1 MNFCCDVDNSS
12 IFLIILLLIN
22 VLYFIYPKYNMYYMI
37 FGQVVGLI
45 FFTLMIFIIL
55 SFFIEKREKSEIYEI
70 IKSFASIIASSL
82 VIIYFAP
89 NILVMV
95 STLRSSIVL

>member
-1 MNFCCDVDNSS
+1 MKTKAMLKKKMSVSSLAS

-37 FGQVVGLI
+37 FGQAVGLI

-55 SFFIEKREKSEIYEI
+55 SFLILIVKRLKIQLF
-70 IKSFASIIASSL
+70 KK
-82 VIIYFAP
+82 
-89 NILVMV
+89 
-95 STLRSSIVL
+95 